1 MSYGEE
7 SPYVNGKRAKGQIMQ
22 NLVVNVSNWSFML
35 KFVEK
40 H

>member
-7 SPYVNGKRAKGQIMQ
+7 SFYVNGKRIKGQIMQ
-22 NLVVNVSNWSFML
+22 NFVVNVSNWSFML

-40 H
+40 Y